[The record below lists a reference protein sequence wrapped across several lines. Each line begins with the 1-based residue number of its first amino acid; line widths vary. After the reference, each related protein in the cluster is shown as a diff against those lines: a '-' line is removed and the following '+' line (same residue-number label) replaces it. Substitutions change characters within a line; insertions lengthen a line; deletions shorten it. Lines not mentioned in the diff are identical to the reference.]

1 MIPAMNAVVM
11 AGGQGTRL
19 RPLTSNQPKPMLPIL
34 GRPMMQHTLRLARMH
49 GLTDVVA
56 TVQFLASMIRNY
68 FGDGGDLGVD
78 LRYVTEQEPLG
89 TAGSVRNAQD
99 LLDERFVVLSGDSLT
114 DVDLSDVIKFHES
127 KGAAVT
133 VTLKQV
139 EDPLEF
145 GIVIV
150 DEDGRI
156 DRFMEKP
163 GWGEVFSDTINT
175 GIYVI
180 EREVLD
186 EIPEGEEFDFS
197 KDLFPV
203 LLARGVPMYG
213 YVTDRFW
220 TDVGTLEAYM
230 AAHRS
235 ALDREVDMDIQGFE
249 LEGGVWLGEGA
260 EVDPDAQIT
269 GPVYIGEDSR
279 IDPGVVLREYT
290 VLGRGAVVK
299 SGAFLHRAVVHDYA
313 YIGATANL
321 RGCVLGKN
329 SDVKYGARL
338 EEGVVVA
345 DSCRV
350 GEGAVINPHVK
361 VYPFKSV
368 DPGAIVSK
376 SIIWQSG
383 VARGLFGEVGV
394 TGLLN
399 VDITPEMAL
408 RLALAYGSLLPK
420 GAAVAACRDATKGAR
435 IIKRAM
441 VAGINAGGL
450 ACHDLELVP
459 IPVTRF
465 YTRSARALGGFSVR
479 AAPGDAASVVIQF
492 FDERGLEID
501 ASTQRKLER
510 AYYRDDLR
518 RAFHHDIGELT
529 FPARGREFY
538 VRGLLDA
545 IDVPAIRL
553 RPPKLVIDYAYGGT
567 AVTGPQVFGRIGSD
581 VLGLNAV
588 LDPDRVALTHEQ
600 EQLHLEN
607 VQRLVVASGAV
618 VGVLFDSP
626 GEQLRLVDG
635 RGRILDHS
643 TALLAFVSLVARA
656 ETSPR
661 VALPVSASRVA
672 EEMVRREGG
681 EVVWTRISPASIMRT
696 ADAGAVAFAGGEDGG
711 YLFPEFMA
719 AFDSVMS
726 LAKLLELTA
735 RLDTT
740 LAEVV
745 DGLPEAHMARLE
757 VPVPW
762 EVKGTVM
769 RRLLE
774 RFEATSPVTIDGMK
788 VSRDDGWALVVPH
801 PLEPVVRVWA
811 EAESQEEARA
821 LAQEFA
827 ALVEEFRA

>member
-1 MIPAMNAVVM
+1 MNAVVM

-34 GRPMMQHTLRLARMH
+34 GRPMMHHVLRLAQTH

-56 TVQFLASMIRNY
+56 TVQFLASVIRTY
-68 FGDGGDLGVD
+68 FGDGSDVGVD

-89 TAGSVRNAQD
+89 TAGSVRNAQGA
-99 LLDERFVVLSGDSLT
+99 LDDRFVVLSGDSLT
-114 DVDLSDVIKFHES
+114 DVDLADVIKFHES

-133 VTLKQV
+133 VTLKRV

-150 DEDGRI
+150 DDEGRI
-156 DRFMEKP
+156 ERFLEKP

-186 EIPEGEEFDFS
+186 EIPEGEEFDFA
-197 KDLFPV
+197 KDLFPA
-203 LLARGVPMYG
+203 LLARGVPLYG
-213 YVTDRFW
+213 YITDRFW
-220 TDVGTLEAYM
+220 TDVGTLEAYL
-230 AAHRS
+230 AAHRA
-235 ALDREVDMDIQGFE
+235 ALDREVDIDIEGFE
-249 LEGGVWLGEGA
+249 MEGGIWLGEGA
-260 EVDPDAQIT
+260 EVDPDAQLT
-269 GPVYIGEDSR
+269 GPVYVGEDAR
-279 IDPGVVLREYT
+279 IDPGAVLREYT
-290 VLGRGAVVK
+290 VLGRGVVVK

-313 YIGATANL
+313 YVGATTNL

-361 VYPFKSV
+361 VYPFKTV
-368 DPGAIVSK
+368 EPGAIVSR

-383 VARGLFGEVGV
+383 AGRGLFGEVGV

-408 RLALAYGSLLPK
+408 RLALAYASLLPK

-459 IPVTRF
+459 IPVARF

-479 AAPGDAASVVIQF
+479 AAPGDPASVVIQF
-492 FDERGLEID
+492 FDERGIEID
-501 ASTQRKLER
+501 PSSQRQLER
-510 AYYRDDLR
+510 AFYRDDLR

-545 IDVPAIRL
+545 IDVESIR
-553 RPPKLVIDYAYGGT
+553 RHPPKLVVDYAYGGT

-581 VLGLNAV
+581 VLALNGV
-588 LDPDRVALTHEQ
+588 LDPDRVALSEEQ
-600 EQLHLEN
+600 ERLHLEN
-607 VQRLVVASGAV
+607 LRRLVLASGAET
-618 VGVLFDSP
+618 GVLFDSP

-635 RGRILDHS
+635 RGRILDPA
-643 TALLAFVSLVARA
+643 TALMAFVSLVARA

-661 VALPVSASRVA
+661 VALPVSASRAA
-672 EEMVRREGG
+672 EELVRAEGG
-681 EVVWTRISPASIMRT
+681 EVVWTRISPAGIMRT
-696 ADAGAVAFAGGEDGG
+696 ADAGAVDFAGGEDGG
-711 YLFPEFMA
+711 FLFPGFMA

-735 RLDTT
+735 RLDTN
-740 LAEVV
+740 LAQVV
-745 DGLPEAHMARLE
+745 DALPEVHVARLE
-757 VPVPW
+757 IPVAW

-774 RFEATSPVTIDGMK
+774 RFEGTPILTIEGLK
-788 VSRDDGWALVVPH
+788 VSRDGGWALVVPH

-811 EAESQEEARA
+811 EAESDEAA
-821 LAQEFA
+821 ATLARDFA
-827 ALVEEFRA
+827 DLVEEVRA